1 MSDTVR
7 RVAIFDL
14 DGTLTWR
21 DTFVDFLLG
30 YVRRRPWRALRLWRL
45 PPALIGYLAGGR
57 DRGLLKQRLIQIF
70 MRGDARTAID
80 PWAQVFAEETLRSG
94 CRGEGLALLREHQ
107 RAGDF
112 VALLSAS
119 PDLYVPRIGALL
131 GVNRTICTEIAFEG
145 DRLTGALRTPNRRG
159 EEKRRCVAALK
170 REFPDATFSAYGNSS
185 SDLPHLVDTEHP
197 LLVNGNA
204 SARRRAQRLNIAI
217 ADWR

>member
-1 MSDTVR
+1 MSETVR

-21 DTFVDFLLG
+21 DTFVDFLVG
-30 YVRRRPWRALRLWRL
+30 YVRRRPGRAWRVWRL
-45 PPALIGYLAGGR
+45 PLVLAGFLAGGM

-70 MRGDARTAID
+70 MRGDERTAID
-80 PWAQVFAEETLRSG
+80 SWAQVFAEQTLRIG
-94 CRGEGLALLREHQ
+94 CRDEGLTLLREHQ

-112 VALLSAS
+112 VVLLSAS

-145 DRLTGALRTPNRRG
+145 DRLSGVLRTPNRRG
-159 EEKRRCVAALK
+159 EEKRRCLAALK

-185 SDLPHLVDTEHP
+185 SDLPHLIDTEHP

-204 SARRRAQRLNIAI
+204 SARRQAQRLNMAI